1 MIFFV
6 NLPWGIVMPIHS
18 VKCTKLITLYAF
30 LTYLLM
36 YIFCLSIF
44 CRFLSWSGVYDQL
57 TPLARAIDLFSFGRT
72 KI

>member
-1 MIFFV
+1 M
-6 NLPWGIVMPIHS
+6 NLPWGIVILIYL

-36 YIFCLSIF
+36 YRFCLGIFCL
-44 CRFLSWSGVYDQL
+44 FLSWSGVYDQL
-57 TPLARAIDLFSFGRT
+57 TPLARAIELFSFAGM